1 MILCGGKG
9 WGGVDLAEDKP
20 RLSSQG
26 QTKVL
31 TQRENTGA
39 SCTLHFSHR
48 KHGTS
53 GGPAHALTARRVSA
67 PPATR
72 HPFQL
77 QTCSGDLDC
86 REDAAWPRSPS
97 ECSLCLLA
105 LNFSFFFLF
114 TKELLKKKREREKRK
129 EKI

>member
-53 GGPAHALTARRVSA
+53 GGPAHVLTAGRVSA
-67 PPATR
+67 PPITLQ
-72 HPFQL
+72 PFQL
-77 QTCSGDLDC
+77 RTCSGDRDY
-86 REDAAWPRSPS
+86 REDAAWPPSPS
-97 ECSLCLLA
+97 ECSLYLFA
-105 LNFSFFFLF
+105 LNFSFFLSCSFFFSFLIR
-114 TKELLKKKREREKRK
+114 ELF
-129 EKI
+129 